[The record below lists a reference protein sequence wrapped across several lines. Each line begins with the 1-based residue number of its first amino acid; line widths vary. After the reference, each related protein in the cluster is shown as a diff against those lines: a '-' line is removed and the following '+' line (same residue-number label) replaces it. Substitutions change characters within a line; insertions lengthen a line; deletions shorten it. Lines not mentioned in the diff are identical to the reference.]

1 MKRLIKSFIL
11 FGLIVCFIAPVF
23 SATATVTYSKGKVE
37 IDRGN
42 GWVPLNVGDE
52 VNESDILSTGFKS
65 EARLNYNGS
74 IISLAALTRIEF
86 SELKTIGKKDIVD
99 FNVSMGAVR
108 SKVSRVDRDPPD
120 YRARTSVAVASV
132 RGTDFIAFANGK
144 VVCYSGKVAVMPV
157 FIAKNVPNKNIDAPK
172 NEGEEKD
179 DFEDAEILITANEEV
194 KVSSKGGISKPVSEA
209 KKHRKKSKHKIKTA
223 SEKEGDSFGESF
235 DLPDINI
242 HEKKFGSI
250 EIEVKLPVE
259 TPEE

>member
-86 SELKTIGKKDIVD
+86 SELKTIG
-99 FNVSMGAVR
+99 
-108 SKVSRVDRDPPD
+108 
-120 YRARTSVAVASV
+120 
-132 RGTDFIAFANGK
+132 
-144 VVCYSGKVAVMPV
+144 
-157 FIAKNVPNKNIDAPK
+157 
-172 NEGEEKD
+172 
-179 DFEDAEILITANEEV
+179 
-194 KVSSKGGISKPVSEA
+194 
-209 KKHRKKSKHKIKTA
+209 
-223 SEKEGDSFGESF
+223 
-235 DLPDINI
+235 
-242 HEKKFGSI
+242 
-250 EIEVKLPVE
+250 
-259 TPEE
+259 